1 MDVYPGFAMNTETTP
16 KGFDFRAVVPQNEQQ
31 AAYLSQ
37 GAALLQ
43 AQPGTPDSQLLGI
56 GAAGS
61 GKSYLNMALVAAAVD
76 RGLRVVC
83 ATPTH
88 KALTILQ
95 RSARQYGI
103 SHQVTFCTIQ
113 SLLGLRLSA
122 GENGKEL
129 QPVDSPTIGW
139 YDLMLADEGSMIN
152 QAVWNFM
159 RPYLGQTRFLGTGD
173 PAQLYPVGEGLS
185 PFFKSGMNQV
195 KLTQPIRQAEGP
207 LMDVVTAAR
216 RAVTAKKRNYAW
228 FKPDRK
234 AINTDGTPMRVSRK
248 ALVQAVL
255 NHIDRIKD
263 NPDTFRIVAF
273 RNATVDQYNR
283 VIRRAV
289 LGPDAPQYAPGD
301 RLLAKDRGI
310 NSPDG
315 KETLVH
321 TAMEMEVLEAE
332 ATHLDGYAVWKLR
345 VIVEGDRS
353 PITIYALH
361 HDDQARFEQE
371 CQDLKAAALRNR
383 FLWRRYYEH
392 LEKFPNLKPCYALT
406 VHYSQGGTYQHCG
419 VDGKDLEACRHAGND
434 SPLSRARFYNRLWY
448 VGLSRAAQNG
458 YFVL

>member
-1 MDVYPGFAMNTETTP
+1 MNAETFPT
-16 KGFDFRAVVPQNEQQ
+16 GVDFRAVVPKNEQQ

-43 AQPGTPDSQLLGI
+43 AQPGGPGSQLIGM

-61 GKSYLNMALVAAAVD
+61 GKSHLNMALVAAAVD
-76 RGLRVVC
+76 RGFRVVC

-88 KALTILQ
+88 KALTILE
-95 RSARQYGI
+95 RAARQYGI
-103 SHQVTFCTIQ
+103 RHKVTFSTLQ
-113 SLLGLRLSA
+113 SLLGLRLNA

-139 YDLMLADEGSMIN
+139 YDLLLADEGSMIN

-159 RPYLGQTRFLGTGD
+159 RPYLSQTRFLGTGD

-185 PFFKSGMNQV
+185 PFFKSGIRQV

-216 RAVTAKKRNYAW
+216 RAVTAKKRNYTW
-228 FKPDRK
+228 FKPDPK
-234 AINTDGTPMRVSRK
+234 ALNADGTRMRTSRK
-248 ALVQAVL
+248 ALVRAVL
-255 NHIDRIKD
+255 ANLDRIKD
-263 NPDTFRIVAF
+263 DPDTFRIVAF

-283 VIRRAV
+283 VIRREV
-289 LGPDAPQYAPGD
+289 LGPDAPQYVLGD
-301 RLLAKDRGI
+301 RLLAKDRGVH
-310 NSPDG
+310 SPDG

-321 TAMEMEVLEAE
+321 TAMEMEVMSAE
-332 ATHLDGYAVWKLR
+332 ETHLDGYAVWKLQ
-345 VIVEGDRS
+345 VLVDGARS
-353 PITIYALH
+353 PVPIYALH
-361 HDDQARFEQE
+361 ADDQARFEQE
-371 CQDLKAAALRNR
+371 CEDLKTAALRNR

-419 VDGKDLEACRHAGND
+419 VDGKDLDACRHAGND

>member
-1 MDVYPGFAMNTETTP
+1 MSTEIVRDR
-16 KGFDFRAVVPQNEQQ
+16 FDFRSVVPQNEQQ
-31 AAYLSQ
+31 ATYLTQ
-37 GAALLQ
+37 GATLLN
-43 AQPGTPDSQLLGI
+43 AQPGGPGSQLLGI

-61 GKSYLNMALVAAAVD
+61 GKSYLNMALIAAAVD

-88 KALTILQ
+88 KALTILE

-103 SHQVTFCTIQ
+103 SHKVTFCTIQ
-113 SLLGLRLSA
+113 SLLGLRLNA

-159 RPYLGQTRFLGTGD
+159 QPYLSQTRFLGTGD

-185 PFFKSGMNQV
+185 PFFKSGIHQV

-216 RAVTAKKRNYAW
+216 RAVTAKKRNYPW
-228 FKPDRK
+228 FRPNLK
-234 AINTDGTPMRVSRK
+234 ATNADGTRMRISRK
-248 ALVQAVL
+248 ALIRAAL
-255 NHIDRIKD
+255 NHLDSIQE
-263 NPDTFRIVAF
+263 NPDHFRIVAF

-283 VIRRAV
+283 VIRREV

-301 RLLAKDRGI
+301 RLLAKDRGV

-315 KETLVH
+315 QETLIH
-321 TAMEMEVLEAE
+321 TAMEMDVVEAE
-332 ATHLDGYAVWKLR
+332 ETHLDGYAVWKLR
-345 VIVEGDRS
+345 VLVDGKHHPRD
-353 PITIYALH
+353 IYALH

-383 FLWRRYYEH
+383 FLWRRYYDH

-419 VDGKDLEACRHAGND
+419 VDGKDLEACRYAGD
-434 SPLSRARFYNRLWY
+434 DAPLSRARFYNRLWY

-458 YFVL
+458 YFVV